1 MVFGTVAVASS
12 VVWAWSAHDLVSRG
26 ERAQALVVT
35 LPHGGYHSELQF
47 RTAAGDTINEH
58 LNSYVELKVGD
69 TVPLVFDPADPAGT
83 MQVDDFATLWL
94 PSLALFVG
102 GLAALFMGLARRRPS
117 QFIAILL
124 FGTVLTRPVPDARLE
139 ADRVG

>member
-12 VVWAWSAHDLVSRG
+12 VVWAWSSHDLVSHG
-26 ERAQALVVT
+26 ERAQALVVA

-47 RTAAGDTINEH
+47 RTAAGETIDEQ

-94 PSLALFVG
+94 PSLALFIG
-102 GLAALFMGLARRRPS
+102 GLAVLFMGLARRRRCES
-117 QFIAILL
+117 RHFC
-124 FGTVLTRPVPDARLE
+124 ARLIRFPWIK
-139 ADRVG
+139 D